1 MDIPFIKKTNS
12 GAWIA
17 AGVAGTIIAGAAAFM
32 YFTKR
37 NFAFWNWN
45 SNEGRQEQPED
56 KTPPYLQQH
65 GLKRK
70 QKTDLK
76 DLEAIVH
83 HEGSPS

>member
-1 MDIPFIKKTNS
+1 MDIPFIKKANT
-12 GAWIA
+12 GTWIA
-17 AGVAGTIIAGAAAFM
+17 AGVAGTIVAGAVAFM

-37 NFAFWNWN
+37 SFAFWRRNP
-45 SNEGRQEQPED
+45 NEGQNEQQEDQA
-56 KTPPYLQQH
+56 PPYMQQH

-83 HEGSPS
+83 HEASPS